1 VNLFIQRNRL
11 VLATGALFALLAFA
25 HLPVSIFPHIFDKNA
40 APQFI
45 TLLIISTAMGAFILW
60 KSERFTTHRYIRN
73 LIWALF
79 AVLITSALL
88 SANIV
93 SSFTGDTGRYA
104 GVASLFALVIV
115 AVFHSQFDAVQLYKL
130 ITFYLSVS
138 FAIVLTG
145 LAQHF
150 NLIELPG
157 DAGLTST
164 LGNQDFYAAFIGVS
178 MPLYFFI
185 SLKASRRKK
194 LAILAA
200 VLISFYSLVLAT
212 PLQSY
217 VDIAFTALGAL
228 IYLLRK
234 RIPRKN
240 LTLNVR
246 TFLATFG
253 LIIWAEFIFL
263 VPFLGSWIPVLGNDI
278 QVKIRSNFWL
288 AGTRQF
294 FSHPLFGVGP
304 DQYGNYYEN
313 YRTVLDA
320 KNYERILSN
329 DAHSASVQTLA
340 TLGVAG
346 TLVLIAFVALL
357 ARSFFIAWDRNPAA
371 RAWLFAIAIFF
382 FVYMTNSFISPIT
395 KPTKFLLWGLAGWVI
410 GKAYYRNRDS
420 EEGVSLR
427 VPIAALL
434 IIVVSI
440 GSLFTIAQ
448 WKYASAF
455 EKYAKSRNAV
465 HQYTFNPLIPCVMYF
480 EGEFH
485 IIENNKLE
493 KVLDLARKQIQANPR
508 CVSAHIILAQ
518 YYQGVGDMNALGRQL
533 EQLLNIAPL
542 RVEVLRMGLEYASK
556 VGDVDL
562 YNQLQSRFSK
572 LGLIYV
578 PGKTG

>member
-1 VNLFIQRNRL
+1 MLEIIQRNRKL
-11 VLATGALFALLAFA
+11 LGTGALFAALALA
-25 HLPVSIFPHIFDKNA
+25 HLPVQVFPHIFDKNA

-45 TLLIISTAMGAFILW
+45 TLLVVASAMGLFVLW
-60 KSERFTTHRYIRN
+60 KSDRFTTHRYVRN
-73 LIWALF
+73 LLWALLV
-79 AVLITSALL
+79 VLISSALL

-104 GVASLFALVIV
+104 GVVSLLALVII
-115 AVFHSQFDAVQLYKL
+115 AVYHSQFNADEIYKL
-130 ITFYLSVS
+130 ITLYVSVS
-138 FAIVLTG
+138 FVVVLVG

-150 NLIELPG
+150 NVIELPG

-164 LGNQDFYAAFIGVS
+164 LGNQDFYAAFIGIS
-178 MPLYFFI
+178 MPLYFFL

-194 LAILAA
+194 AILLAA
-200 VLISFYSLVLAT
+200 VLISFYSLVLST

-217 VDIAFTALGAL
+217 VDIAFTLIGVL

-234 RIPRKN
+234 RIPRRN
-240 LTLNVR
+240 LTLNTR

-294 FSHPLFGVGP
+294 FSHPLLGVGP

-313 YRTVLDA
+313 FRTVNDA
-320 KNYERILSN
+320 KLYERILSN

-340 TLGVAG
+340 TLGIVG
-346 TLVLIAFVALL
+346 ILVLLLFVALL
-357 ARSFFIAWDRNPAA
+357 ARSFFIAWDRNPEA

-382 FVYMTNSFISPIT
+382 FVYMTNSFVSPIT
-395 KPTKFLLWGLAGWVI
+395 KPTKYLLWALAGWVV
-410 GKAYYRNRDS
+410 GKAYRRHRD
-420 EEGVSLR
+420 EGGVSLR
-427 VPIAALL
+427 APIAAFLVFV
-434 IIVVSI
+434 ISV
-440 GSLFTIAQ
+440 GSLFGIAQ
-448 WKYASAF
+448 WKYSTAF
-455 EKYAKSRNAV
+455 EKYAKSRNTA
-465 HQYTFNPLIPCVMYF
+465 HSYTFNPFIPCVMYF
-480 EGEFH
+480 EGQFH
-485 IIENNKLE
+485 IVERNKVE
-493 KVLDLARKQIQANPR
+493 TILDLARKQIQANPR
-508 CVSAHIILAQ
+508 CVSAHMILAQ
-518 YYQGVGDMNALGRQL
+518 YHSGTGDMVALGRQL

-542 RVEVLRMGLEYASK
+542 RVEVLKMGLEYASK

-562 YNQLQSRFSK
+562 YNRLQARFTK

>member
-1 VNLFIQRNRL
+1 VLEILQRNRK
-11 VLATGALFALLAFA
+11 VFATGALLAALALA
-25 HLPVSIFPHIFDKNA
+25 HLPLRVFPHIFDKNA
-40 APQFI
+40 APQFVS
-45 TLLIISTAMGAFILW
+45 LLAVASVMGVFILW
-60 KSERFTTHRYIRN
+60 KSEYFTTHRYVRN
-73 LIWALF
+73 LLWALLV
-79 AVLITSALL
+79 VLISSALL

-93 SSFTGDTGRYA
+93 SSLTGDTGRYA
-104 GVASLFALVIV
+104 GVVSLLALVII
-115 AVFHSQFDAVQLYKL
+115 AVYHSQFDADEIYKL
-130 ITFYLSVS
+130 ITLYVSVA
-138 FAIVLTG
+138 FVVVLVG

-164 LGNQDFYAAFIGVS
+164 LGNQDFYAAFIGIS
-178 MPLYFFI
+178 MPLYFFL

-194 LAILAA
+194 VVLLTG

-217 VDIAFTALGAL
+217 VDIAFTLFGVA

-234 RIPRKN
+234 RIPRRN
-240 LTLNVR
+240 LTLNAR

-294 FSHPLFGVGP
+294 FSHPLLGVGP

-313 YRTVLDA
+313 FRTVNDA
-320 KNYERILSN
+320 KLYERILSN

-340 TLGVAG
+340 TLGIAG
-346 TLVLIAFVALL
+346 TLVLLLFVALL
-357 ARSFFIAWDRNPAA
+357 ARSFFIAWDRNPEA

-395 KPTKFLLWGLAGWVI
+395 KPTKYLLWALAGWVV
-410 GKAYYRNRDS
+410 GKAYNRTRD
-420 EEGVSLR
+420 EDGVSLR
-427 VPIAALL
+427 APIAAFLVL
-434 IIVVSI
+434 VISV
-440 GSLFTIAQ
+440 GSLFSVAQ
-448 WKYASAF
+448 WKYSTAF
-455 EKYAKSRNAV
+455 EKYAQSRNTA
-465 HQYTFNPLIPCVMYF
+465 HSYTFNPFIPCVMYF
-480 EGEFH
+480 EGQFH
-485 IIENNKLE
+485 IVERNKLE
-493 KVLDLARKQIQANPR
+493 TVLDLARKQIQANPR
-508 CVSAHIILAQ
+508 CVSAHMILAQ
-518 YYQGVGDMNALGRQL
+518 YYSGVGDMNALGRQL

-542 RVEVLRMGLEYASK
+542 RVEVLKMGLEYASK

-562 YNQLQSRFSK
+562 YNSLQSRFSK

-578 PGKTG
+578 PGKTS

>member
-1 VNLFIQRNRL
+1 
-11 VLATGALFALLAFA
+11 
-25 HLPVSIFPHIFDKNA
+25 
-40 APQFI
+40 
-45 TLLIISTAMGAFILW
+45 MGVFVLW
-60 KSERFTTHRYIRN
+60 KSERFTTHRYVRN
-73 LIWALF
+73 LLWALLL
-79 AVLITSALL
+79 VLISSAML

-104 GVASLFALVIV
+104 GVASLLALVII
-115 AVFHSQFDAVQLYKL
+115 AIYHSQFNADEIYKL
-130 ITFYLSVS
+130 ITLYVSVS
-138 FAIVLTG
+138 FMVVLVG

-150 NLIELPG
+150 NVVELPG

-164 LGNQDFYAAFIGVS
+164 LGNQDFYAAFIGIS
-178 MPLYFFI
+178 MPLYFFL

-194 LAILAA
+194 AILLAG

-217 VDIAFTALGAL
+217 VDIAFTLLGVA

-234 RIPRKN
+234 RIPRRN
-240 LTLNVR
+240 LTLNAR

-294 FSHPLFGVGP
+294 FSHPLLGVGP

-313 YRTVLDA
+313 FRTVNDA
-320 KNYERILSN
+320 KLYERILSN

-340 TLGVAG
+340 TLGIAG
-346 TLVLIAFVALL
+346 TLVLLLFVALL
-357 ARSFFIAWDRNPAA
+357 ARSFFIAWDRNPEA

-395 KPTKFLLWGLAGWVI
+395 KPTKYLLWALAGWVV
-410 GKAYYRNRDS
+410 GKAYRRTHD
-420 EEGVSLR
+420 EDGVSLR
-427 VPIAALL
+427 APIAAFLVL
-434 IIVVSI
+434 VVSV
-440 GSLFTIAQ
+440 GTLFGMAQ
-448 WKYASAF
+448 WKYSTAF
-455 EKYAKSRNAV
+455 EKYAKSRDTA
-465 HQYTFNPLIPCVMYF
+465 HSYTFNPFIPCVMYF
-480 EGEFH
+480 EGQFH
-485 IIENNKLE
+485 IVERNKLE
-493 KVLDLARKQIQANPR
+493 TVLDLARKQLQANPR
-508 CVSAHIILAQ
+508 CVSAHMILAQ
-518 YYQGVGDMNALGRQL
+518 YYSGVGDMNALGRQL

-542 RVEVLRMGLEYASK
+542 RVEVLKMGLEYASK
-556 VGDVDL
+556 IGDVDL
-562 YNQLQSRFSK
+562 YNRLQARFTK

-578 PGKTG
+578 PGKTS